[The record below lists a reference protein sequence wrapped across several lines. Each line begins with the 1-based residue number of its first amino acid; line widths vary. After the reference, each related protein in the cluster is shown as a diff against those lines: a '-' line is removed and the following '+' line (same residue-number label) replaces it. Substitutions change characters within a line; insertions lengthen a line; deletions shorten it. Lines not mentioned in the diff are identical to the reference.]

1 LGYAWPPPRAR
12 RPLAAPPRNEGA
24 FPVDLSGGIRPS
36 NFGPREG
43 SINDVGRVSSDLD
56 LVVLTTTVDVKPKLR
71 VVWVSAYYRARS
83 DHHQDIDGSPN
94 KTLSRD

>member
-1 LGYAWPPPRAR
+1 LGYTYPPLRAT

-56 LVVLTTTVDVKPKLR
+56 LVVLTTTVDVNPKLR
-71 VVWVSAYYRARS
+71 VFSVSSYYRARS
-83 DHHQDIDGSPN
+83 DHHQDTDGSPN
-94 KTLSRD
+94 KTLSHD